1 MMCGLKCL
9 VFSFFLP
16 FSLKQK
22 LKYRCISFLG
32 VVKEGQKE
40 KFLKWLNDWLE
51 SLYEKEGFL
60 PLRHLAEKNL
70 HA

>member
-1 MMCGLKCL
+1 M

-22 LKYRCISFLG
+22 LKYRCILFLG